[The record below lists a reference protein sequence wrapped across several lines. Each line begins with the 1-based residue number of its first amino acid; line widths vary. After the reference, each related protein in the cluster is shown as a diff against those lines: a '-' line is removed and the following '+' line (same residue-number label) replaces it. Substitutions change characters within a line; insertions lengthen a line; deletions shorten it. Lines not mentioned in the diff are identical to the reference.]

1 MAGTTEGTV
10 RGRWRT
16 RAGVGAAAA
25 VALLT
30 VGACGQV
37 EEIELERGEGGMMPP
52 VAPPEPEGFS
62 TEEIGGVTIEIPE
75 DWEAQEEGGT
85 LCVTPPGQSSCAYGS
100 IQLTPGAADRHP
112 DDWPSKGDAFF
123 EDDGWADNTDNCRS
137 LNTAASGNIG
147 TSEAELT
154 YSDLMEHADDLKS
167 NHSVWN
173 VTCANDDSFEVRM
186 WFLPISDVLLYV
198 WSVDAQYD
206 QVYDEI
212 ARSMD
217 TTDHQG

>member
-1 MAGTTEGTV
+1 MVGTTDRTA

-16 RAGVGAAAA
+16 RAGVGTVAAM
-25 VALLT
+25 VLLT

-62 TEEIGGVTIEIPE
+62 AAEIAGVSIEIPE
-75 DWEAQEEGGT
+75 GWDAQTEDGA
-85 LCVTPPGQSSCAYGS
+85 LCVTPPGQSACAYGS
-100 IQLTPGAADRHP
+100 IQLIPNAAEQHP
-112 DDWPSKGDAFF
+112 DNWPSKGDAFF
-123 EDDGWADNTDNCRS
+123 DDDGWAADTDSCRS

-147 TSEAELT
+147 VSGAELT
-154 YSDLMEHADDLKS
+154 YSDLMEHADELKS

-173 VTCANDDSFEVRM
+173 VSCVNDDSFEVRM

-217 TTDHQG
+217 TTDFRG